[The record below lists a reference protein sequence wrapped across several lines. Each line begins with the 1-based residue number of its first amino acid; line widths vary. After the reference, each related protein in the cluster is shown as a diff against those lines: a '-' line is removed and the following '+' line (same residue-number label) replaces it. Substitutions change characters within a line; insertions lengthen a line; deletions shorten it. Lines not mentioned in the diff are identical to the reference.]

1 MRTTYE
7 LLPESGKVVTLDV
20 DLPVK
25 QAFRILHEQGVPMAP
40 LWDFCKRQF
49 VGVLTW
55 KEGKGIV
62 LSRRFIHA
70 GPYDNLKDVALRI
83 LQNGISIVPV
93 IGSPSED
100 GSFPQLRH
108 LASHLGILRCILQ
121 VSGDLLSL
129 KLGASLVLQRSQSS
143 ANFIYRY
150 ITSYQFSSECLLDR
164 LDISSEHIA
173 LKIANR
179 VEAALYKSDE
189 SQLENVESDESKP
202 SHAQVTEEHTESQP
216 TNSPVLEEPAET
228 QHKRAPKITSRG
240 SSLLQNRSRK
250 NKSC

>member
-7 LLPESGKVVTLDV
+7 LLPESGKVVTLDI

-40 LWDFCKRQF
+40 LWDFCKRQSN
-49 VGVLTW
+49 LTEEEFETHTISAW
-55 KEGKGIV
+55 KEGKGTV
-62 LSRRFIHA
+62 LSRCFIHA
-70 GPYDNLKDVALRI
+70 GPYDYLKDVALKI
-83 LQNGISIVPV
+83 LQNGISTVPV

-100 GSFPQLRH
+100 GSFH
-108 LASHLGILRCILQ
+108 NYDILLHIWGSLDAFCRCQ
-121 VSGDLLSL
+121 
-129 KLGASLVLQRSQSS
+129 ALVLQRSQSS

-179 VEAALYKSDE
+179 VEAALYVWRRRAH
-189 SQLENVESDESKP
+189 QNVP
-202 SHAQVTEEHTESQP
+202 
-216 TNSPVLEEPAET
+216 
-228 QHKRAPKITSRG
+228 
-240 SSLLQNRSRK
+240 
-250 NKSC
+250 